1 MTTSIAPVREA
12 PASGFSQLDTWPVP
26 SANANS
32 VTASLMAAV
41 AAAAVTVPH
50 AIGLGLLAFAPLAG
64 DLPLASL
71 VLWSAAL
78 PALLLSL
85 FARRKGVIHA
95 PSTVVA
101 LLFAAV
107 AAVISSAGSKL
118 GLSGPQLLAVCGVTV
133 GFAFMIQW
141 LFGVLRLATLA
152 RFLPM
157 PVTHGFAAGVGMSML
172 ISQVSHGFGS
182 GGWAWDGRLA
192 LHVVAAL
199 AVALGAWLLQRRWPR
214 VPGIL
219 PAAAVVSLLVLVSGQ
234 SALFNP
240 ASEATLFSWPILPDW
255 AGVPWVALLRA
266 HGTQLFSL
274 ALLMAIVNSIDVL
287 VFNQELELEYGVRGD
302 ANKALRRESLVSAVC
317 GVFGLIPASTSAS
330 RSRIALARVGPSI
343 VPGPAHAV
351 ILLLV
356 AVTGHWWLHHVPMAA
371 LAGGLILAGLFMVP
385 KAMWSRA
392 YAKAAP
398 AAFSQSWL
406 VAIIFATAGGVGA
419 LLAGLVVATF
429 VLLHA
434 SASTAVRRVSLEGQ
448 LRSRRLRRA
457 ASDAWLAP
465 RMNRVAVFELQGLM
479 SFGVAAHMAEQ
490 VRQLVLPR
498 HDRVILDA
506 SRVPAWD
513 STALL
518 QLRALSRDMRQR
530 GLLLAVCALDARA
543 RPHVQDILRVMTD
556 LDRALEWA
564 EEAMLDERSAEE
576 RPAYAEN
583 DALGEVGEGLQPDAR
598 KSLEQMMQPQPL
610 EPGTQVFEAGT
621 SDTDLM
627 VVQEGRITLATAWP
641 PAAGLRLAAVGQ
653 GMVFGEMAFLNGLSR
668 TACAGTEEQA
678 GSLLRL
684 ARADFEIWAEKHP
697 HDALVFMGNLAQLGT
712 RRLAAT
718 TRQLRA
724 VLE

>member
-1 MTTSIAPVREA
+1 
-12 PASGFSQLDTWPVP
+12 
-26 SANANS
+26 
-32 VTASLMAAV
+32 MAAV

-64 DLPLASL
+64 DVPLTRL

-78 PALLLSL
+78 PAVALSL
-85 FARRKGVIHA
+85 LARRKGVIHA

-101 LLFAAV
+101 LLFAGV
-107 AAVISSAGSKL
+107 ASVMSGASARL
-118 GLSGPQLLAVCGVTV
+118 GLNGPQLLAVCGATV
-133 GFAFMIQW
+133 AFAFLIQW

-157 PVTHGFAAGVGMSML
+157 PVTHGFAAGVGLSMV

-182 GGWAWDGRLA
+182 GGWAWDGRMA
-192 LHVVAAL
+192 LHAAAAL
-199 AVALGAWLLQRRWPR
+199 AVTLGAWLVQRRWPQ

-219 PAAAVVSLLVLVSGQ
+219 PAAAAVSILVLVSGH
-234 SALFNP
+234 SGLFNP
-240 ASEATLFSWPILPDW
+240 AAGVSAFAWPVLPDW
-255 AGVPWVALLRA
+255 TGVPWGAVLRS

-287 VFNQELELEYGVRGD
+287 VFNQELALEYGVRGD
-302 ANKALRRESLVSAVC
+302 ANRSLRRESLVSAAC
-317 GVFGLIPASTSAS
+317 GLLGFIPASTAAS
-330 RSRIALARVGPSI
+330 RSRIALARVGPSL
-343 VPGPAHAV
+343 VPGPAHAA
-351 ILLLV
+351 ILLVV
-356 AVTGHWWLHHVPMAA
+356 AATGHWWLHYVPLAV

-385 KAMWSRA
+385 RAMWSRA
-392 YAKAAP
+392 YARAAP
-398 AAFSQSWL
+398 AAFSQGWL

-434 SASTAVRRVSLEGQ
+434 SANTAVRRISLDGQ

-490 VRQLVLPR
+490 VRGMVLER

-518 QLRALSRDMRQR
+518 QLRALARDTQHQR
-530 GLLLAVCALDARA
+530 LMLTICGLDARA
-543 RPHVQDILRVMTD
+543 RPHVQDVLRVMPD

-564 EEAMLDERSAEE
+564 EEAMLEERSASE

-583 DALGEVGEGLQPDAR
+583 DLLGEVGEGLQPAAR
-598 KSLEQMMQPQPL
+598 TALEHVMQPHAL
-610 EPGTQVFEAGT
+610 EAGNRVFESGAT
-621 SDTDLM
+621 DTDLL

-641 PAAGLRLAAVGQ
+641 PASGLRLAAVGQ
-653 GMVFGEMAFLNGLSR
+653 GMAFGEMAFLSGTVR
-668 TACAGTEEQA
+668 TACAGAEDQPA
-678 GSLLRL
+678 GLLRL
-684 ARADFEIWAEKHP
+684 SRADFETWSAQYPEG
-697 HDALVFMGNLAQLGT
+697 ALTLLRNLAQIGT

>member
-1 MTTSIAPVREA
+1 MTTSSTV
-12 PASGFSQLDTWPVP
+12 ASAGEPQAGLPGSTAASPHSFLATV
-26 SANANS
+26 SAALS
-32 VTASLMAAV
+32 
-41 AAAAVTVPH
+41 AAAVTIPH

-64 DLPLASL
+64 ELPLVSL

-78 PALLLSL
+78 PAIALSL
-85 FARRKGVIHA
+85 LAPRAGVIHA

-107 AAVISSAGSKL
+107 AAVVAGGTGKL
-118 GLSGPQLLAVCGVTV
+118 GLPGAQLLAVCGATV
-133 GFAFMIQW
+133 AFAFLIQW
-141 LFGVLRLATLA
+141 LFGLLRLASLA

-157 PVTHGFAAGVGMSML
+157 PVTHGFAAGVGLSML
-172 ISQVSHGFGS
+172 IAQTSQGFGS
-182 GGWAWDGRLA
+182 AGWVWDKRLA
-192 LHVVAAL
+192 LHALAAL
-199 AVALGAWLLQRRWPR
+199 TVTAGAWLIQRRWPR

-219 PAAAVVSLLVLVSGQ
+219 VAVAAVSLIVGLAAPAGAFNAAAGTSV
-234 SALFNP
+234 F
-240 ASEATLFSWPILPDW
+240 TWPPLPDW
-255 AGVPWVALLRA
+255 AGVPWGAVLHT
-266 HGTQLFSL
+266 HGTQLVSL
-274 ALLMAIVNSIDVL
+274 AVLMALVNSIDVL

-302 ANKALRRESLVSAVC
+302 ANNALRRESLVGAATA
-317 GVFGLIPASTSAS
+317 VFGFIPASTSAS
-330 RSRIALARVGPSI
+330 RSRIALTRVGPTRAA
-343 VPGPAHAV
+343 GPLHAGM
-351 ILLLV
+351 LLV
-356 AVTGHWWLHHVPMAA
+356 VALTGHWWLHRVPMAA
-371 LAGGLILAGLFMVP
+371 LAGGLILAGLLMVP
-385 KAMWSRA
+385 RVLWSRA

-406 VAIIFATAGGVGA
+406 VAMIFATAGGVGA

-457 ASDAWLAP
+457 ASDAWLTP

-518 QLRALSRDMRQR
+518 QLRALARDLDRR
-530 GLLLAVCALDARA
+530 GLMLTVCALDERA
-543 RPHVQDILRVMTD
+543 RRHADASLRLMPD

-564 EEAMLDERSAEE
+564 EEAMLDERTAQE
-576 RPAYAEN
+576 RPAYPEY
-583 DALGEVGEGLQPDAR
+583 DALGEVGEGLAPAAR
-598 KSLEQMMQPQPL
+598 AALEGVMRAQPL
-610 EPGTQVFEAGT
+610 TSQEQVFAAG
-621 SDTDLM
+621 SADTDLLI
-627 VVQEGRITLATAWP
+627 VQEGRVTLATAWP
-641 PAAGLRLAAVGQ
+641 PGNGLRLAAVGQ
-653 GMVFGEMAFLNGLSR
+653 GMAFGEMAFLNGMVR
-668 TACAGTEEQA
+668 TACAGAEDQP

-684 ARADFEIWAEKHP
+684 SRADFDAWAESHP
-697 HDALVFMGNLAQLGT
+697 HDALVLMSNLAQVGT